1 MELDFEEIQSGNRNF
16 YCSQKLWKELK
27 KKTGDNTSISSYIK
41 RAIMEKM
48 IREDPAN
55 NDYYAELLL

>member
-27 KKTGDNTSISSYIK
+27 KKAGDNISVSSYIK
-41 RAIMEKM
+41 RAIIEKL
-48 IREDPAN
+48 IREDPEKKE
-55 NDYYAELLL
+55 YYESLQ